1 MSNSL
6 LTPGQIEVLRAF
18 LEHGPMHDAELATF
32 VHHRSPL
39 NMSSSGIRTRR
50 AELTRTDPPLVQASG
65 IERRMKSG
73 RNAAVHSLTVEGYQI
88 AADLESAA
96 VVA

>member
-1 MSNSL
+1 MTNSL
-6 LTPGQIEVLRAF
+6 TAGQTQVLSAF
-18 LEHGPMHDAELATF
+18 FEHGPMHDAELATF

-50 AELTRTDPPLVQASG
+50 AELTRMNPPLVQASG

-73 RNAAVHSLTVEGYQI
+73 RNAAVHSLTTEGYLL
-88 AADLESAA
+88 AADIESVAIA
-96 VVA
+96 V